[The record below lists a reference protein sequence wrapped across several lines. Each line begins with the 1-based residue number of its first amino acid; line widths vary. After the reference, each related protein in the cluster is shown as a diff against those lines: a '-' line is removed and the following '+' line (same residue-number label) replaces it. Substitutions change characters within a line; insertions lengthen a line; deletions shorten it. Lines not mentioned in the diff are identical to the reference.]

1 MLFNKWFHNFYQ
13 NYHQKMKK
21 WLKTSTKIGLKFT
34 LFTVIIVLL
43 FGVLANVI
51 FFRMWRRSL
60 NMEIQWDKMVMKE
73 RMLPELPE
81 PPQKPNWQDFREKF
95 INRLSIT
102 TDSDEYQELQKNEIF
117 KWYGIS
123 KLWTAY
129 FYYQNVNDIVIVRD
143 ITTSIQAQ
151 KNLLFISIYLLVF
164 FGILSYILSI
174 YFVKT
179 SLNKLNDLV
188 EYVKWLNLNNL
199 DKKFEIIGR
208 EDDEI
213 NILASKI
220 NAVTDRIN
228 QQTLAL
234 KDFIS
239 NASHE
244 LKTPLMSINSEID
257 YSLKAK
263 KYKEW
268 MENVKSEIWNINNL
282 LDELVLISKLD
293 SGTELNKTD
302 KDVSQVV
309 ISVSNMIEKKYKE
322 KWLKLSMDLD
332 NVEKKVHNSSFEIIA
347 KNLIENA
354 FKYTEKW
361 TIKITLNENE
371 FSVKDSW
378 IWISKENLE
387 KIWDRFWQEDSS
399 KTDTT
404 SFGLG
409 LYLVKLLVEKHWRKI
424 SVESEKWKWSEFKIL
439 W

>member
-1 MLFNKWFHNFYQ
+1 MH
-13 NYHQKMKK
+13 
-21 WLKTSTKIGLKFT
+21 
-34 LFTVIIVLL
+34 
-43 FGVLANVI
+43 
-51 FFRMWRRSL
+51 
-60 NMEIQWDKMVMKE
+60 
-73 RMLPELPE
+73 E
-81 PPQKPNWQDFREKF
+81 PPMWPNWQDFKKKF
-95 INRLSIT
+95 INHLSIT
-102 TDSDEYQELQKNEIF
+102 TDSDEYQELQNNEIL

-123 KLWTAY
+123 KLWTSY
-129 FYYQNVNDIVIVRD
+129 FYYHKINDTVIVKE
-143 ITTSIQAQ
+143 ITPNVQAQ
-151 KNLLFISIYLLVF
+151 KNLLLISIYLLMF

-179 SLNKLNDLV
+179 SLNRLNDLV

-268 MENVKSEIWNINNL
+268 MENVKSEIGNINNL

-302 KDVSQVV
+302 KDVSQVIV
-309 ISVSNMIEKKYKE
+309 SVSNMIEKKYKN
-322 KWLKLSMDLD
+322 KWLKLNMKLD
-332 NVEKKVHNSSFEIIA
+332 KVEKKVHNSSFEIIA

-361 TIKITLNENE
+361 SVKITLNENE
-371 FSVKDSW
+371 FTVKDSW
-378 IWISKENLE
+378 IWISKENIE
-387 KIWDRFWQEDSS
+387 KIWDRFWQEDGS

-409 LYLVKLLVEKHWRKI
+409 LYLVKLLVEKHWRNI
-424 SVESEKWKWSEFKIL
+424 QVNSTKWKWSEFKIL

>member
-1 MLFNKWFHNFYQ
+1 M
-13 NYHQKMKK
+13 
-21 WLKTSTKIGLKFT
+21 
-34 LFTVIIVLL
+34 
-43 FGVLANVI
+43 
-51 FFRMWRRSL
+51 RRRSL
-60 NMEIQWDKMVMKE
+60 NIEIQWDKMAMKE
-73 RMLPELPE
+73 RMFPGLLPELP
-81 PPQKPNWQDFREKF
+81 QVPNWQDFREKF

-102 TDSDEYQELQKNEIF
+102 TDSNEYQELQKNEIF

-123 KLWTAY
+123 KIGTSY
-129 FYYQNVNDIVIVRD
+129 FYYQSVNDMVIVRD

-174 YFVKT
+174 YFVRT
-179 SLNKLNDLV
+179 SLRKLDDLV
-188 EYVKWLNLNNL
+188 KYVKWLNLNNL

-268 MENVKSEIWNINNL
+268 MENVKSEIGNINNL

-293 SGTELNKTD
+293 SGTELNKSD

-309 ISVSNMIEKKYKE
+309 VSVSNMIEKKYKD
-322 KWLKLSMDLD
+322 KWLKLNMKLD
-332 NVEKKVHNSSFEIIA
+332 KVEKKVHNSSFEIIA

-361 TIKITLNENE
+361 SVKITLNENE

-378 IWISKENLE
+378 IWISKENIE

-409 LYLVKLLVEKHWRKI
+409 LYLVKLLVEKHWRGI
-424 SVESEKWKWSEFKIL
+424 QVNSTKWKWSEFKIL

>member
-1 MLFNKWFHNFYQ
+1 
-13 NYHQKMKK
+13 
-21 WLKTSTKIGLKFT
+21 
-34 LFTVIIVLL
+34 
-43 FGVLANVI
+43 
-51 FFRMWRRSL
+51 
-60 NMEIQWDKMVMKE
+60 MEVQWDKMAMKE

-81 PPQKPNWQDFREKF
+81 LPQMPNWQDFREKF

-102 TDSDEYQELQKNEIF
+102 TDSNEYQELQKNEIF

-123 KLWTAY
+123 KLWTSY
-129 FYYQNVNDIVIVRD
+129 FYYQNVNNMVIVRD
-143 ITTSIQAQ
+143 ITTNIQAQ

-179 SLNKLNDLV
+179 SLNNLNDLI

-199 DKKFEIIGR
+199 DKKFDIIGR

-220 NAVTDRIN
+220 NTMTDRIN
-228 QQTLAL
+228 KQTLAL

-244 LKTPLMSINSEID
+244 LKTPLMSISSEID

-268 MENVKSEIWNINNL
+268 MENIKSEIWNFSNL

-293 SGTELNKTD
+293 SGTELTKID

-309 ISVSNMIEKKYKE
+309 VSLSNMIEKKYKE
-322 KWLKLSMDLD
+322 KWLKLDMKLD
-332 NVEKKVHNSSFEIIA
+332 KVEKKVHNSSFEIIA

-361 TIKITLNENE
+361 KISITLNENE
-371 FSVKDSW
+371 FVVKDTW
-378 IWISKENLE
+378 IGINEENLE

-404 SFGLG
+404 SFGLW
-409 LYLVKLLVEKHWRKI
+409 LYLVKLLVEKHGRKI
-424 SVESEKWKWSEFKIL
+424 QVNSTKWKWSEFKIL

>member
-1 MLFNKWFHNFYQ
+1 
-13 NYHQKMKK
+13 
-21 WLKTSTKIGLKFT
+21 
-34 LFTVIIVLL
+34 
-43 FGVLANVI
+43 
-51 FFRMWRRSL
+51 MWRRSL
-60 NMEIQWDKMVMKE
+60 NIEIQWDKMAMKE
-73 RMLPELPE
+73 RMLPGLPELP
-81 PPQKPNWQDFREKF
+81 QMPNWQDFREKF

-102 TDSDEYQELQKNEIF
+102 TDSNEYQELQKNEIF

-123 KLWTAY
+123 KIGTAY
-129 FYYQNVNDIVIVRD
+129 FYYQNVNNMVIVRD

-164 FGILSYILSI
+164 FWILSYILSI

-179 SLNKLNDLV
+179 SLRKLDDLV
-188 EYVKWLNLNNL
+188 KYVKWLNLNNL
-199 DKKFEIIGR
+199 DKKFEIVGR

-268 MENVKSEIWNINNL
+268 MENVKSEIGNINNL

-309 ISVSNMIEKKYKE
+309 VSVSNMIEKKYKD
-322 KWLKLSMDLD
+322 KWLKLNMKLD
-332 NVEKKVHNSSFEIIA
+332 KVEKKVHNSSFEIIA

-378 IWISKENLE
+378 IWINKENLE

>member
-1 MLFNKWFHNFYQ
+1 
-13 NYHQKMKK
+13 
-21 WLKTSTKIGLKFT
+21 
-34 LFTVIIVLL
+34 
-43 FGVLANVI
+43 
-51 FFRMWRRSL
+51 MWRRSL
-60 NMEIQWDKMVMKE
+60 NIEIQWDKIAMKE
-73 RMLPELPE
+73 RMLPGLPELP
-81 PPQKPNWQDFREKF
+81 QMQNWQDFRDRF
-95 INRLSIT
+95 INRLSIMT
-102 TDSDEYQELQKNEIF
+102 NSNEYQELQKNEIF

-123 KLWTAY
+123 KIGTSY
-129 FYYQNVNDIVIVRD
+129 FYYQNVNDMVIVRD

-179 SLNKLNDLV
+179 SLRKLDDLV
-188 EYVKWLNLNNL
+188 KYVKWLNLNNL

-263 KYKEW
+263 KHKEW
-268 MENVKSEIWNINNL
+268 MENVKSEIGNINNL

-309 ISVSNMIEKKYKE
+309 VSVSNMIEKKYKN
-322 KWLKLSMDLD
+322 KWLKLNMKLD
-332 NVEKKVHNSSFEIIA
+332 KVEKKVHNSSFEIIA
-347 KNLIENA
+347 KNLVENA

-371 FSVKDSW
+371 FTVKDSW
-378 IWISKENLE
+378 IGISKENID

-409 LYLVKLLVEKHWRKI
+409 LYLVKLLVEKHWRDI
-424 SVESEKWKWSEFKIL
+424 QVNSTKWKWSEFKIL

>member
-1 MLFNKWFHNFYQ
+1 M
-13 NYHQKMKK
+13 
-21 WLKTSTKIGLKFT
+21 
-34 LFTVIIVLL
+34 
-43 FGVLANVI
+43 
-51 FFRMWRRSL
+51 
-60 NMEIQWDKMVMKE
+60 
-73 RMLPELPE
+73 
-81 PPQKPNWQDFREKF
+81 
-95 INRLSIT
+95 
-102 TDSDEYQELQKNEIF
+102 
-117 KWYGIS
+117 
-123 KLWTAY
+123 
-129 FYYQNVNDIVIVRD
+129 
-143 ITTSIQAQ
+143 
-151 KNLLFISIYLLVF
+151 
-164 FGILSYILSI
+164 
-174 YFVKT
+174 
-179 SLNKLNDLV
+179 
-188 EYVKWLNLNNL
+188 
-199 DKKFEIIGR
+199 
-208 EDDEI
+208 
-213 NILASKI
+213 
-220 NAVTDRIN
+220 
-228 QQTLAL
+228 

-293 SGTELNKTD
+293 SGSELNKTD

-309 ISVSNMIEKKYKE
+309 KSVVNMIEKKYKE
-322 KWLKLSMDLD
+322 KWLKLSMKLD
-332 NVEKKVHNSSFEIIA
+332 KVEKKVHNSSFEIIA

-361 TIKITLNENE
+361 SIKITLNEQE

-378 IWISKENLE
+378 IWINKENLE

>member
-1 MLFNKWFHNFYQ
+1 
-13 NYHQKMKK
+13 MKK
-21 WLKTSTKIGLKFT
+21 WLKTSTKISLKFT

-43 FGVLANVI
+43 FGVFANVI
-51 FFRMWRRSL
+51 FFKMWRRSV
-60 NMEIQWDKMVMKE
+60 NIDIQWDKMWAKE
-73 RMLPELPE
+73 MMYE
-81 PPQKPNWQDFREKF
+81 PPMWPNWQDFKKNF
-95 INRLSIT
+95 INHLSIT
-102 TDSDEYQELQKNEIF
+102 TDSEEYQELQNNEIL

-123 KLWTAY
+123 KLWTSY
-129 FYYQNVNDIVIVRD
+129 FYYHKINDTVIVKE
-143 ITTSIQAQ
+143 ITPNVQAQ

-179 SLNKLNDLV
+179 SLNRLNDLV

-220 NAVTDRIN
+220 NAVTNRIN

-268 MENVKSEIWNINNL
+268 MENVKSEIGNINNL

-309 ISVSNMIEKKYKE
+309 KSVVNMIEKKYKD
-322 KWLKLSMDLD
+322 KWLKLSMKLD
-332 NVEKKVHNSSFEIIA
+332 KVEKKVHNSSFEIIA

-361 TIKITLNENE
+361 SIKITLNEQE

-378 IWISKENLE
+378 IWINKENLE
-387 KIWDRFWQEDSS
+387 KIWDRFWQEDRS

-409 LYLVKLLVEKHWRKI
+409 LYLVKLLVEKHWWKI

>member
-1 MLFNKWFHNFYQ
+1 
-13 NYHQKMKK
+13 
-21 WLKTSTKIGLKFT
+21 
-34 LFTVIIVLL
+34 
-43 FGVLANVI
+43 
-51 FFRMWRRSL
+51 
-60 NMEIQWDKMVMKE
+60 MEVQWDKMAMKE

-81 PPQKPNWQDFREKF
+81 LPQMPNWQDFREKF

-102 TDSDEYQELQKNEIF
+102 TDSNEYQELQKNEIF

-123 KLWTAY
+123 KLWTSY
-129 FYYQNVNDIVIVRD
+129 FYYQNVNNMVIVRD
-143 ITTSIQAQ
+143 ITTNIQAQ

-179 SLNKLNDLV
+179 SFTKLNDLI

-199 DKKFEIIGR
+199 DKKFDIIGR

-220 NAVTDRIN
+220 NTMTDRISK
-228 QQTLAL
+228 QTLAL

-244 LKTPLMSINSEID
+244 LKTPLMSISSEID

-268 MENVKSEIWNINNL
+268 MENIKSEIWNFSNL

-293 SGTELNKTD
+293 SGTELTKID

-309 ISVSNMIEKKYKE
+309 VSVSNMIEKKYKE
-322 KWLKLSMDLD
+322 KWLKLDMKLD
-332 NVEKKVHNSSFEIIA
+332 KVEKKVHNSSFEIIA

-361 TIKITLNENE
+361 KVSITLNKNE
-371 FSVKDSW
+371 FVVKDTW
-378 IWISKENLE
+378 IGINEENLE

-404 SFGLG
+404 SFGLW
-409 LYLVKLLVEKHWRKI
+409 LYLVKLLVEQHWRKI
-424 SVESEKWKWSEFKIL
+424 KVDSKKWKWSEFKIL

>member
-1 MLFNKWFHNFYQ
+1 MMH
-13 NYHQKMKK
+13 
-21 WLKTSTKIGLKFT
+21 
-34 LFTVIIVLL
+34 
-43 FGVLANVI
+43 
-51 FFRMWRRSL
+51 
-60 NMEIQWDKMVMKE
+60 
-73 RMLPELPE
+73 E
-81 PPQKPNWQDFREKF
+81 PPMWPNWQDFKKKF
-95 INRLSIT
+95 INHLSIT
-102 TDSDEYQELQKNEIF
+102 TDSEEYQELQNHEIL

-123 KLWTAY
+123 KLWTSY
-129 FYYQNVNDIVIVRD
+129 FYYHKINDTVIVRD
-143 ITTSIQAQ
+143 ITPNVQAQ

-179 SLNKLNDLV
+179 SLNRLNDLV

-293 SGTELNKTD
+293 SGSELNKTD

-309 ISVSNMIEKKYKE
+309 KSVVNMIEKKYND
-322 KWLKLSMDLD
+322 KWLKLSMNLD
-332 NVEKKVHNSSFEIIA
+332 KVEKKVHNSSFEIIA

-361 TIKITLNENE
+361 NIKITLNEQE
-371 FSVKDSW
+371 FGVKDSW
-378 IWISKENLE
+378 IWINKENLE

-409 LYLVKLLVEKHWRKI
+409 LYLVKLLVEKHWWKI